1 MIRKLTTPLS
11 REDVLSLRA
20 GDRVLLSGVVYT
32 ARDAAHLRLVEA
44 MERGEALPLPLEGQ
58 VIYYAGPTPTP
69 AGRAIGS
76 IGPTTSIRMDAYTPK
91 LLEKGLRGMIG
102 KGKRTAP
109 VVEAMQAYPA
119 VYFAAIGGAAAL
131 MASCVTSCEVI
142 AYDDLGPESIKR
154 LTLQE
159 LPLVVA
165 VDAQGG
171 DAFVQ
176 GQAEF
181 LAQRD
186 EEKKDRQSRSF
197 FSGVRAR
204 R

>member
-1 MIRKLTTPLS
+1 MIRKLTAPLS

-20 GDRVLLSGVVYT
+20 GDQVLLSGVVYT

-44 MERGEALPLPLEGQ
+44 MERGEALPLPLQGQ

-102 KGKRTAP
+102 KGKHTAP

-171 DAFVQ
+171 DAFAQ
-176 GQAEF
+176 GQAAY

-186 EEKKDRQSRSF
+186 HR
-197 FSGVRAR
+197 
-204 R
+204 

>member
-11 REDVLSLRA
+11 REDVLSLCA
-20 GDRVLLSGVVYT
+20 GDQVLLSGVVYT

-186 EEKKDRQSRSF
+186 E
-197 FSGVRAR
+197 
-204 R
+204 